1 MGVHSGK
8 IHVQLLNQFHQKEKK
23 KAYTH
28 LKDHYINAVDHIN
41 HFWTVKLQN
50 QNTHMPL
57 IFYASGES
65 FAFEYQGSVLT
76 R

>member
-8 IHVQLLNQFHQKEKK
+8 IHVILLNQFHQKEKK

-41 HFWTVKLQN
+41 HF
-50 QNTHMPL
+50 
-57 IFYASGES
+57 
-65 FAFEYQGSVLT
+65 
-76 R
+76 